1 MHSLNDVNGKENKK
15 GKTVNSVVKNIRH
28 KEYLNVLIK
37 KINKTQHEK
46 NSKQTA

>member
-1 MHSLNDVNGKENKK
+1 MVKKIKK
-15 GKTVNSVVKNIRH
+15 GKKVNSVVVKNIRH
-28 KEYLNVLIK
+28 KEYLNVLNK